1 MGNPALVRMPLF
13 SRCDGEA
20 VQLSFGIGQLNA
32 ITGSEIP
39 KIRHGSILGEIV
51 GESTSIFRQ
60 VSDEKKLR
68 LSPSAVSEYENCP
81 QLYKYR
87 KIEKLPEPP
96 SLDAERGTLVH
107 TILQDL
113 FEFPSAQRLPQT
125 AIDLLPSRWSTQ
137 LEGKP
142 ELNEM
147 VTNEKEWLDRASSL
161 LTTYFTLE
169 DPSTFEAT
177 HREMHLENDF
187 DTDVYLHGYVDRLDI
202 APTGEVRIVDYKT
215 GKSPKPGWEE
225 KALFQLRVY
234 AFLYW
239 KNTGVLP
246 RLLQLIYL
254 GDGRMVKS
262 NPSMKDIESAEKV
275 LHRVAKDIFISME
288 KEYWPPKPSRLCDWC
303 FFKSICPAHKS

>member
-1 MGNPALVRMPLF
+1 MGDPTFVGMPLF
-13 SRCDGEA
+13 SRCDGKA
-20 VQLSFGIGQLNA
+20 VQLSLWIGQLNA

-125 AIDLLPSRWSTQ
+125 ALDLLPSRWSAQ

-142 ELNEM
+142 ELKDM
-147 VTNEKEWLDRASSL
+147 VTNEKEWLDRATSL

-169 DPSTFEAT
+169 NPSTFEAT

-234 AFLYW
+234 ALLYW
-239 KNTGVLP
+239 KATGVLP
-246 RLLQLIYL
+246 QLLQLIYL
-254 GDGRMVKS
+254 GDGRVVKS
-262 NPSMKDIESAEKV
+262 NPTMKDIESAEKV
-275 LHRVAKDIFISME
+275 LHRVAKDIFISIQ
-288 KEYWPPKPSRLCDWC
+288 KDYWPPKPSRLCDWC
-303 FFKSICPAHKS
+303 FFKSICPAHNS

>member
-1 MGNPALVRMPLF
+1 VLF
-13 SRCDGEA
+13 RS
-20 VQLSFGIGQLNA
+20 A

-39 KIRHGSILGEIV
+39 KIRHESILGEFV
-51 GESTSIFRQ
+51 DQSTGIFSQ
-60 VSDEKKLR
+60 VSEEKSLR

-87 KIEKLPEPP
+87 KIDKLPEPP

-113 FEFPSAQRLPQT
+113 FEFPSQERTPQT
-125 AIDLLPSRWSTQ
+125 AIDLLPSRWAAQ

-142 ELNEM
+142 ALLEM
-147 VTNEKEWLDRASSL
+147 VSSEKEWLDRASSL
-161 LTTYFTLE
+161 LQTYFTLE
-169 DPSTFEAT
+169 NPSTFEAT
-177 HREMHLENDF
+177 HREMHLEDDF
-187 DTDVYLHGYVDRLDI
+187 DSDIYLHGYVDRLDI

-215 GKSPKPGWEE
+215 GKSPRPGWEE

-234 AFLYW
+234 ALLYW

-254 GDGRMVKS
+254 GDGRIVKS
-262 NPSMKDIESAEKV
+262 NPTMAEIESAEKV
-275 LHRVAKDIFISME
+275 LRRVAQDIFISIE

-303 FFKSICPAHKS
+303 YFKSICPAHNS

>member
-1 MGNPALVRMPLF
+1 M
-13 SRCDGEA
+13 
-20 VQLSFGIGQLNA
+20 NA

-39 KIRHGSILGEIV
+39 KIRHGSILGEFV
-51 GESTSIFRQ
+51 DQSTGIFSQ
-60 VSDEKKLR
+60 VSEEKSLR

-87 KIEKLPEPP
+87 KIDKLPEPP
-96 SLDAERGTLVH
+96 SLDAERGTLIH

-113 FEFPSAQRLPQT
+113 FEFPSQERTPQT
-125 AIDLLPSRWSTQ
+125 AINLLPSRWAAQ

-142 ELNEM
+142 ALLAM
-147 VTNEKEWLDRASSL
+147 VPSEKEWLDRASSL
-161 LTTYFTLE
+161 LQTYFTLE
-169 DPSTFEAT
+169 NPSTFEAT
-177 HREMHLENDF
+177 HREMHLEDDF
-187 DTDVYLHGYVDRLDI
+187 DSDIYLHGYVDRLDI

-215 GKSPKPGWEE
+215 GKSPRPGWEE

-234 AFLYW
+234 ALLYW

-254 GDGRMVKS
+254 GDGRIVKS
-262 NPSMKDIESAEKV
+262 NPTMAEIESAEKV
-275 LHRVAKDIFISME
+275 LRRVAQDIFISIE

-303 FFKSICPAHKS
+303 YFKSICPAHNS

>member
-1 MGNPALVRMPLF
+1 MIYPAFVGVPLF
-13 SRCDGEA
+13 SRRDREA
-20 VQLSFGIGQLNA
+20 IQLAFWIGQLNA
-32 ITGSEIP
+32 IASSEIP

-51 GESTSIFRQ
+51 DESTSIFRQ

-113 FEFPSAQRLPQT
+113 FEFPSADRVPQT
-125 AIDLLPSRWSTQ
+125 AFDLLPSRWSAQ

-142 ELNEM
+142 ELKEM
-147 VTNEKEWLDRASSL
+147 VTNEKEWLDRATSL
-161 LTTYFTLE
+161 LRTYFTLE
-169 DPSTFEAT
+169 NPTAFEAT

-234 AFLYW
+234 ALLYW
-239 KNTGVLP
+239 KSTGVLP

-254 GDGRMVKS
+254 GDGRIVKS
-262 NPSMKDIESAEKV
+262 NPSMKDIESAEKT
-275 LHRVAKDIFISME
+275 LHRVAQDIFISIE
-288 KEYWPPKPSRLCDWC
+288 KDYWPPKPSRLCDWC
-303 FFKSICPAHKS
+303 FFKSICPAHVN

>member
-1 MGNPALVRMPLF
+1 
-13 SRCDGEA
+13 
-20 VQLSFGIGQLNA
+20 LNA

-39 KIRHGSILGEIV
+39 KIRHGSILGEFV
-51 GESTSIFRQ
+51 DQSTGIFSQ
-60 VSDEKKLR
+60 VSEEKSLR

-87 KIEKLPEPP
+87 KIDKLPEPP
-96 SLDAERGTLVH
+96 SLDAERGTLIH

-113 FEFPSAQRLPQT
+113 FEFPSQERTPQT
-125 AIDLLPSRWSTQ
+125 AIDLLPSRWAAQ

-142 ELNEM
+142 ALLEM
-147 VTNEKEWLDRASSL
+147 VSSEKEWLDRASSL
-161 LTTYFTLE
+161 LQTYFTLE
-169 DPSTFEAT
+169 NPSTFEAT
-177 HREMHLENDF
+177 HREMHLEDDF
-187 DTDVYLHGYVDRLDI
+187 DSDIYLHGYVDRLDI

-215 GKSPKPGWEE
+215 GKSPRPGWEE

-234 AFLYW
+234 ALLYW

-254 GDGRMVKS
+254 GDGRIVKS
-262 NPSMKDIESAEKV
+262 NPTMAEIESAEKV
-275 LHRVAKDIFISME
+275 LRRVAQDIFISIE

-303 FFKSICPAHKS
+303 YFKSICPAHNS

>member
-1 MGNPALVRMPLF
+1 
-13 SRCDGEA
+13 
-20 VQLSFGIGQLNA
+20 LNA

-39 KIRHGSILGEIV
+39 KIRHGSILGEFV
-51 GESTSIFRQ
+51 DQSTGIFSQ
-60 VSDEKKLR
+60 VSEEKSLR

-87 KIEKLPEPP
+87 KIDKLPEPP
-96 SLDAERGTLVH
+96 SLDAERGTLIH

-113 FEFPSAQRLPQT
+113 FEFPTQERTPQT
-125 AIDLLPSRWSTQ
+125 AIDLLPSRWAAQ

-142 ELNEM
+142 ALLEM
-147 VTNEKEWLDRASSL
+147 VSNEKEWLDRASSL
-161 LTTYFTLE
+161 LQTYFTLE
-169 DPSTFEAT
+169 NPATFEAT
-177 HREMHLENDF
+177 HREMHLEDDF
-187 DTDVYLHGYVDRLDI
+187 DSDIYLHGYVDRLDV

-215 GKSPKPGWEE
+215 GKSPRPGWEE

-234 AFLYW
+234 ALLYW

-254 GDGRMVKS
+254 GDGRIVKS
-262 NPSMKDIESAEKV
+262 SPTMAEIESAERV
-275 LHRVAKDIFISME
+275 LRRVAQDIFISIE

-303 FFKSICPAHKS
+303 YFKSICPAHNS

>member
-1 MGNPALVRMPLF
+1 
-13 SRCDGEA
+13 
-20 VQLSFGIGQLNA
+20 LNA

-39 KIRHGSILGEIV
+39 KIRHGSILGEFV
-51 GESTSIFRQ
+51 DQSTGIFSQ
-60 VSDEKKLR
+60 VSEEKSLR

-87 KIEKLPEPP
+87 KIDKLPEPP
-96 SLDAERGTLVH
+96 SLDAERGTLIH

-113 FEFPSAQRLPQT
+113 FEFPSQERTPQT
-125 AIDLLPSRWSTQ
+125 AIELLPSRWAAQ

-142 ELNEM
+142 ALLEM
-147 VTNEKEWLDRASSL
+147 VSSEKEWLDRASSL
-161 LTTYFTLE
+161 LQTYFTLE
-169 DPSTFEAT
+169 NPSTFEAT
-177 HREMHLENDF
+177 HREMHLEDDF
-187 DTDVYLHGYVDRLDI
+187 DSDIYLHGYVDRLDI

-215 GKSPKPGWEE
+215 GKSPRPGWEE

-234 AFLYW
+234 ALLYW

-254 GDGRMVKS
+254 GDGRIVKS
-262 NPSMKDIESAEKV
+262 NPTMAEIESAEKV
-275 LHRVAKDIFISME
+275 LRRVAQDIFISIE

-303 FFKSICPAHKS
+303 FFKSICPAHNS